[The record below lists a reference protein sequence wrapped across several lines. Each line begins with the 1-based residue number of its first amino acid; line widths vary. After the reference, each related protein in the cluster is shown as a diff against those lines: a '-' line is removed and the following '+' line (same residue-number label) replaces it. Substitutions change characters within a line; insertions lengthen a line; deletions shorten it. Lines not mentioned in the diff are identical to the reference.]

1 VSEWEVVACLLVL
14 RTEFNTVSPKRDKGA
29 DGTIGDAAHNPD
41 SDHTPD
47 EDSPSLRGKDA
58 DRVNEV
64 HALDVD
70 STGPWP
76 DGKRGDIA
84 GSWFDK
90 TIHRI
95 IAVQKARWNDPDDM
109 CQLNY
114 IIWRGVIYDKDNNWV
129 GVPYHGEDPHTNHAH
144 FSARYETRAEK
155 DKRPW
160 GVSGGIM
167 ATLDDAD
174 IKAIA
179 KATAEEVWKIQKDRV
194 EPLPGQTATASA
206 GGVLWALDGNIRRST
221 AAMLAAIKAI
231 EPSLDVDE
239 GALARELLAALPA
252 DLARQV
258 VDEFL
263 ALPPRPQ
270 AG

>member
-1 VSEWEVVACLLVL
+1 MSAWVCIPCLLVL
-14 RTEFNTVSPKRDKGA
+14 RNEFNAVSPNRDKGA
-29 DGTIGDAAHNPD
+29 DGTIGDSNHEST

-47 EDSPSLRGKDA
+47 EDSNALKGKDA

-64 HALDVD
+64 HALDID
-70 STGPWP
+70 SSGPWP
-76 DGKRGDIA
+76 DGKRGDIP

-90 TIHRI
+90 KIHAI
-95 IAVQKARWNDPDDM
+95 IALEKRRWNDPNDM
-109 CQLNY
+109 CRLNY
-114 IIWRGVIYDKDNNWV
+114 VIWRGHIYDKDNNFEARV
-129 GVPYHGEDPHTNHAH
+129 YNGDDPHTNHAH
-144 FSARYETRAEK
+144 FSGRYETRAEN

-167 ATLDDAD
+167 ATLDQED

-179 KATAEEVWKIQKDRV
+179 KASAEETWKVLKDRV
-194 EPLPGQTATASA
+194 DPLPGQTAQASA